1 MAEKKAGSVVIKLD
15 LRGQEEL
22 KRRLEELGPTGERV
36 WRDLSRGARPA
47 QQGFQAVDQARK
59 QLQGGIDDLASRAG
73 PLGGFLTSIGP
84 WGVAAAAGL
93 GVLALALREVFMLM
107 ERSRETAFWAEEL
120 ENIERAS
127 GLAAESVMSLVSAVE
142 LAGGEAAPI
151 LAGLEELSKRI
162 GEYRARGEGEARDAF
177 DILGIRDLVD
187 GGADVTTILDTVIDR
202 MREIQDPTQRQVIA
216 DKLGLRDAAPL
227 LQQTNEEMDRLL
239 DTAERINASLSGA
252 AIQRFANAASAIR
265 EAELRAERAGQL
277 ESLATLD
284 LAVQR
289 AEAAA
294 RIAEWRASVTLER
307 VDLEERSTE
316 QLQLQEARL
325 IRIAESQRAQLA
337 SDSLPAMFRPEV
349 ADNLART
356 EEQLREIQ
364 NRLFEM
370 GRMDMASGIDTAS
383 ALANFRA
390 MVAGWN
396 DPGSSADEVPAERRR
411 ELEALLEQSYR
422 ATLTPLQQLRQYE
435 ADLNQARAAG
445 ITIGEENIEIT
456 QQLIDQLVAL
466 RAEALGLHPKLDQ
479 LTDDQRK
486 LAGAIEGTLDPLEQQ
501 KQLLE
506 ELLRPSTE
514 AADRLERLFA
524 LWRESPEHADIIIA
538 EIEAVKE
545 ALHGAEGDN
554 VIRVEDRFPGLR
566 KMAEEYENLTTAID
580 AGGTRILDGI
590 GDGLADIATG
600 AGSVG
605 DAFEDMGERILRVL
619 AEIAIQR
626 MVIGPIAGA
635 FDQALTSWMNNSG
648 AGSGTGTTPLPK
660 HDTGASYTFKGNP
673 GVDQNVL
680 ALNGQPFAQ
689 VSRNEDLHII
699 PALKTMGPMGGAS
712 RAAGAETLEIV
723 LKDEREGGKSRIA
736 DRRSADGTRRMEIML
751 AEVIKGQ
758 FGSGEFDDV
767 FERRFGLEPRPGR
780 R

>member
-120 ENIERAS
+120 ENAAAAA
-127 GLAAESVMSLVSAVE
+127 GLMEEQVLSLGSAVQ
-142 LAGGEAAPI
+142 LAGGDFNAT
-151 LAGLEELSKRI
+151 LAGLEEFSKRI
-162 GEYRARGEGEARDAF
+162 GEYRATGQGEGRDAF
-177 DILGIRDLVD
+177 DALGLRELVD
-187 GGADVTTILDTVIDR
+187 SGADATTILDAVLERI
-202 MREIQDPTQRQVIA
+202 REIQDPTRRLAIA
-216 DKLGLRDAAPL
+216 DKLGLREASPL
-227 LQQTNEEMDRLL
+227 LQQTADEIERILGAADNLNAALSEEAIRRFADAGEAIRLAQTRQDRARQLQSLAMLDLEVARQEATATFEERAAALLQAEIPLRERASSALETQLNLAQELIGNSEVRLENDRL
-239 DTAERINASLSGA
+239 EVR
-252 AIQRFANAASAIR
+252 
-265 EAELRAERAGQL
+265 ERA
-277 ESLATLD
+277 
-284 LAVQR
+284 
-289 AEAAA
+289 
-294 RIAEWRASVTLER
+294 RIER
-307 VDLEERSTE
+307 VLRQ
-316 QLQLQEARL
+316 QLQLE
-325 IRIAESQRAQLA
+325 
-337 SDSLPAMFRPEV
+337 
-349 ADNLART
+349 
-356 EEQLREIQ
+356 REISGELD
-364 NRLFEM
+364 RRS
-370 GRMDMASGIDTAS
+370 RMDMVTGTGADG
-383 ALANFRA
+383 LAAYQA
-390 MVAGWN
+390 MLAGWN
-396 DPGSSADEVPAERRR
+396 EQGADPGISTERRR

-486 LAGAIEGTLDPLEQQ
+486 LAGAIEGTLDPVEQQ

-635 FDQALTSWMNNSG
+635 FDQALGNWMGSFGTSPKGVS
-648 AGSGTGTTPLPK
+648 LPK

-736 DRRSADGTRRMEIML
+736 ERRSADGTRRMEIML
-751 AEVIKGQ
+751 AEVIRGQ